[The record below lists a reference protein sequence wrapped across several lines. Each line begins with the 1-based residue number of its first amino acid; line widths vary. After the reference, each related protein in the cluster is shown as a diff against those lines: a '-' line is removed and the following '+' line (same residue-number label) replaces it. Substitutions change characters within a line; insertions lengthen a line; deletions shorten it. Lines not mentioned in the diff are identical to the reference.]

1 MQVETLK
8 IFCDLVETKSF
19 SQAAEAN
26 FVTQSAVSQQV
37 RGLEEKFRRR
47 LLERL
52 RGGREVCLT
61 EDGQAFYEECR
72 SVLDA
77 YARLEERMRAQT
89 GRVSGTVK
97 VATVYSI
104 GLHELPPAVRRFME
118 LYPEAKI
125 DLEYSRTTRIVRDV
139 LAGAVDLGIVAYPE
153 RKRGLEVVQLAGDR
167 LVLICPPGHAL
178 AGRKKVS
185 ARDLD
190 GQDFVLFERDIPTR
204 RATDKILRA
213 HGVTVRRVAEFD
225 NIETIK
231 RAVEVGFGLAIVP
244 RLSVRDEGRSG
255 QLAVVALA
263 EPEWTRS
270 VGVIHRSDRT
280 LGTAARKF
288 IELLRERAGSGDEAG
303 EAGEAAEAR
312 EAKNAR
318 TAESAPNAR
327 KHSAGRASTR
337 RAATGRDS

>member
-52 RGGREVCLT
+52 RGGREVSLT

-89 GRVSGTVK
+89 GRVSGTVR
-97 VATVYSI
+97 VATVYSV
-104 GLHELPPAVRRFME
+104 GLHELPPAVRRFMA

-153 RKRGLEVVQLAGDR
+153 RKRGLEVIQLAGDR

-178 AGRKKVS
+178 AGRRKVS
-185 ARDLD
+185 ATDLD

-213 HGVTVRRVAEFD
+213 HGVGVRRVAEFD

-231 RAVEVGFGLAIVP
+231 RAVEVGFGLAVVP

-255 QLAVVALA
+255 QLAVVPLA
-263 EPEWTRS
+263 EAEWTRS

-288 IELLRERAGSGDEAG
+288 IELLRERGGFG
-303 EAGEAAEAR
+303 EEGGEPDAAAEPSAA
-312 EAKNAR
+312 ETVR
-318 TAESAPNAR
+318 TSEGTSNTR
-327 KHSAGRASTR
+327 KRPAGRAAAR
-337 RAATGRDS
+337 RVS